1 LGGGCTCRTLAA
13 DIIKRAMID
22 VDQWLS
28 GDKVDAKVIMQVHDE
43 LVLEV
48 KKADVKKVSKK
59 LTDIMINAGSLSVPL
74 EVEVG
79 VGDNWQEA
87 H

>member
-1 LGGGCTCRTLAA
+1 
-13 DIIKRAMID
+13 MIEA
-22 VDQWLS
+22 DQWLQK
-28 GDKVDAKVIMQVHDE
+28 DKVDAKVIMQVHDE

-48 KKADVKKVSKK
+48 KKKDVKKVTEQ
-59 LTDIMINAGSLSVPL
+59 LTEIMVNAGKLAVPL